1 MNLRQ
6 LEAFR
11 AAYLAGSVSR
21 AAEILHVSQPS
32 VSRLIGDLEASTRLK
47 LFVRTARGL
56 EPTSEARLLYR
67 VVERSFTGIS
77 EIRSVAEA
85 IRTAQVGSISL
96 GVIPAFAYTVM
107 PDAVARMHAKS
118 REVRFN
124 VSIRTGRAI
133 ADEVAT
139 GRLDLGLISPIGDHP
154 NVKTLFRITT
164 NNVCLFPESHPLAKS
179 KNPVDILALQ
189 EEEFISFDESFL
201 PFIGADPEV
210 LDLIRRRSRVSSHS
224 APALAALAQATGV
237 ITIVDPFTASF
248 IQTLGRVVARPIKQD
263 LRYMVALI
271 GRSERAL
278 SLVEQMLV
286 QIIEETVK
294 SLSTPVKS

>member
-32 VSRLIGDLEASTRLK
+32 VSRLIGDLEAATRLK
-47 LFVRTARGL
+47 LFVRTARGM
-56 EPTSEARLLYR
+56 EPTSEARLLFR
-67 VVERSFTGIS
+67 VVERSFTGVA
-77 EIRSVAEA
+77 EIRAVADV
-85 IRTAQVGSISL
+85 IRTAKVGSISL
-96 GVIPAFAYTVM
+96 GVIPAFAYSVM
-107 PDAVARMHAKS
+107 PDAVSRMYVKS
-118 REVRFN
+118 AEVRFN

-133 ADEVAT
+133 ADEIAT
-139 GRLDLGLISPIGDHP
+139 GRLDLGLISPIGDYP
-154 NVKTLFRITT
+154 NVNTLFRTT
-164 NNVCLFPESHPLAKS
+164 TKNVCLVPKSHPLARAKE
-179 KNPVDILALQ
+179 PIDILKLQ

-201 PFIGADPEV
+201 PYIGADPEV

-224 APALAALAQATGV
+224 APALAALAQATGA

-248 IQTLGRVVARPIKQD
+248 IQKLGRVVARPIKQD
-263 LRYMVALI
+263 LRYVVALI

-278 SLVEQMLV
+278 SLVEKMLV
-286 QIIEETVK
+286 QIIEEEIWAKVGDA
-294 SLSTPVKS
+294 